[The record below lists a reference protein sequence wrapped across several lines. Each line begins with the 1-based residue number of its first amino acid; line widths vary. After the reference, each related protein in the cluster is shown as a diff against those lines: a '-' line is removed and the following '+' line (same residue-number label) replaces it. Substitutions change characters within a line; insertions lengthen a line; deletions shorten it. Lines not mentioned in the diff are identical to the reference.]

1 MKTDILI
8 IGSGPIGATYA
19 KIIAEHKPATK
30 IVMIDLGPKISDKIG
45 QHVKN
50 ITDHKAM
57 EEAQILSQGPKK
69 TPYPMI
75 SVAERALAVQRGDL
89 SADVLARAGT
99 HLVLDQIAD
108 IKNNEMPAISM
119 STNIGG
125 MGVHWTCA
133 CPRPGN
139 EERIPFISASEMY
152 DALDKAEDILS
163 VRQDAFP
170 MNEIGHTILNVLN
183 QTLGTAHSLNREA
196 QPMPLACGKD
206 AEGNRYWTATD
217 TILKDT
223 LNNTNFEIRSETI
236 CRKLIH
242 SEGKITGAEIEDLT
256 TGNKEIFEAKIVIV
270 AADALRTPQLL
281 WASGIRPKALGHYL
295 NEHPFIFT
303 FVEITATPAPDGGA
317 KTIKDSSFWQKADP
331 FTYRILK
338 EYSKNM
344 RNNPTKSESIIWE
357 LLKDKKL
364 EGFKFRRQHII
375 GQFIVDFVCLKQ
387 NLIIELDGL
396 IHQLPE
402 NKISDEQRTQWFNNE
417 GFKVI
422 RFTNNEVESNP
433 DQILD
438 KILTELKK
446 APPSGAGGAGLVG
459 VFWVPF
465 DAPNHPFHG
474 QIMHMDLSPMKTT
487 VAPPA
492 PDGGA
497 KKSIV
502 GLGWGCLKESNFDD
516 QIVFSEIEK
525 DYLGM
530 PKMTFKYKF
539 SENDLASIEAA
550 KQFQA
555 KVIASFGKEIENGQ
569 QTLMPAGSSLHYEG
583 TTRMGAENDGES
595 VCDVYSQVWNFENLF
610 IGGNGV
616 IPIATTSNPT
626 LTSVALAVRS
636 AEKIVEKL

>member
-1 MKTDILI
+1 MLIKITKMKTDVLI

-19 KIIAEHKPATK
+19 RIIAEHKPATK

-50 ITDHKAM
+50 ITDLKTA
-57 EEAQILSQGPKK
+57 ETAQILSQGNKK
-69 TPYPMI
+69 EPYPMI
-75 SVAERALAVQRGDL
+75 SVAERAAAVQRGDL
-89 SADVLARAGT
+89 RPEFLARAGT
-99 HLVLDQIAD
+99 HLVIDEIAD
-108 IKNNEMPAISM
+108 LQKNEMPALSL
-119 STNIGG
+119 SSNLGG

-139 EERIPFISASEMY
+139 DERIPFIPASEMD
-152 DALDKAEDILS
+152 DALTKAEEILS

-170 MNEIGHTILNVLN
+170 KNEVGQTILNVLN
-183 QTLGTAHSLNREA
+183 QTLGTAHSTKREA
-196 QPMPLACGKD
+196 QAMPLACGKD
-206 AEGNRYWTATD
+206 ADGNRYWTATD

-223 LNNTNFEIRSETI
+223 LENTNFEIRSETI

-256 TGNKEIFEAKIVIV
+256 SGIKEMIEAKIVIV
-270 AADALRTPQLL
+270 AADAIRTPQLL

-303 FVEITATPAPDGGA
+303 FVELNIPNAQSTTS
-317 KTIKDSSFWQKADP
+317 KSHDP
-331 FTYRILK
+331 
-338 EYSKNM
+338 
-344 RNNPTKSESIIWE
+344 
-357 LLKDKKL
+357 
-364 EGFKFRRQHII
+364 
-375 GQFIVDFVCLKQ
+375 
-387 NLIIELDGL
+387 
-396 IHQLPE
+396 
-402 NKISDEQRTQWFNNE
+402 
-417 GFKVI
+417 
-422 RFTNNEVESNP
+422 
-433 DQILD
+433 
-438 KILTELKK
+438 LT
-446 APPSGAGGAGLVG
+446 G

-487 VAPPA
+487 VS
-492 PDGGA
+492 DIS
-497 KKSIV
+497 KHIV
-502 GLGWGCLKESNFDD
+502 GLGWGCLKEVNFDD

-530 PKMTFKYKF
+530 PKMTFKYKY

-583 TTRMGAENDGES
+583 TTRMGVENNSES
-595 VCDVYSQVWNFENLF
+595 VCDTFGQVWNFENLF
-610 IGGNGV
+610 VGGNGV
-616 IPIATTSNPT
+616 IPMATTSNPT